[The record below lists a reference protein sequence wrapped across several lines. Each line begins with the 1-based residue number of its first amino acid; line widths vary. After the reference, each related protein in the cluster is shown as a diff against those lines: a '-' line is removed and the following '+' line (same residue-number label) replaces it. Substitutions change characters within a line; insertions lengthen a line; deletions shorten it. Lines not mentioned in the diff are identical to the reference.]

1 MYQPPKECGFNI
13 ITSDKL
19 TIREGLSGRE
29 VGNWNMGMKQQD
41 GTGMKDWTNGW
52 EVVRIQCTECSK
64 APYVSM
70 LDQGFTAGRQYR
82 EPWLDSD
89 RCCFKGQ
96 VGKITGLVM
105 HLIYNNFI
113 QR

>member
-1 MYQPPKECGFNI
+1 MWINI

-29 VGNWNMGMKQQD
+29 EGNWNRGMKQQD
-41 GTGMKDWTNGW
+41 VTGMKDWINRW

-82 EPWLDSD
+82 EPWMDSGK
-89 RCCFKGQ
+89 CCFKGQ